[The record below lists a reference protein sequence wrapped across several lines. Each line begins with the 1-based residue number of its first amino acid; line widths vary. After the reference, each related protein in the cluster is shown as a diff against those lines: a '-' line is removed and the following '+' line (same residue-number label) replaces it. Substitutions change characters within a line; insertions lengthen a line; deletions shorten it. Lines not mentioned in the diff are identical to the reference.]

1 MNLLETS
8 KRLDMSDHAGVVFPP
23 PLLLGVCIVMVFFAR
38 RLVPLDFMSVGLS
51 LYVGPVIVGMSF
63 ALCYWALCPLRRS
76 GTTVDIKRPST
87 TVVMGGLFRFSRNPI
102 YLSTVLL
109 QIGVGVW
116 ANSLWFFGLALL
128 SYALLTWGVILREER
143 YLGRKFGEAYAEYR
157 ARVRRWL

>member
-1 MNLLETS
+1 
-8 KRLDMSDHAGVVFPP
+8 
-23 PLLLGVCIVMVFFAR
+23 
-38 RLVPLDFMSVGLS
+38 
-51 LYVGPVIVGMSF
+51 MSF
-63 ALCYWALCPLRRS
+63 ALCYWALCTLRRS